1 MTLQEDVYLRY
12 CARIALQ
19 QAAEADAAK
28 IVDFSARRQERHERA
43 QRKARRASSDADRE
57 RPL

>member
-1 MTLQEDVYLRY
+1 MTLQEDIYLRY
-12 CARIALQ
+12 CARLALQ

-28 IVDFSARRQERHERA
+28 IVDFGARRRERHGRT
-43 QRKARRASSDADRE
+43 QRKARRASSDVERE